1 MWRIQVQNLGGDMT
15 TKRFIILSAVFCVLA
30 IVFFVLFELNVIG
43 NLTLYLALVYISYF
57 AGLALYYNSVNLR
70 YASKIT
76 SANITLIISL
86 IIIVASIALMI
97 YGFVTGDIELWWNVQ
112 KSAYLYEF
120 SLKSLQQTSNNLLSI
135 MFSTDICQWLIIFN

>member
-1 MWRIQVQNLGGDMT
+1 MWRISVQNLGGDMT

-70 YASKIT
+70 HAAKTT

-97 YGFVTGDIELWWNVQ
+97 YGFVTGDIELWCNV
-112 KSAYLYEF
+112 
-120 SLKSLQQTSNNLLSI
+120 
-135 MFSTDICQWLIIFN
+135 